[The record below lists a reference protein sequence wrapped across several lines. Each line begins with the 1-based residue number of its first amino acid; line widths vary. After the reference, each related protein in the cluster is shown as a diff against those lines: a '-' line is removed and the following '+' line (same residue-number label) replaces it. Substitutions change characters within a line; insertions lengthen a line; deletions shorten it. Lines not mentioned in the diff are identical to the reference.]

1 MNRFFT
7 FSKIS
12 NMKQIIL
19 VLALFLISLSYA
31 QDSKKVR
38 QDKIIEEYLINCAEK
53 YNYNIQMSERQA
65 CLDEGLKIDSTIA
78 YLWQQKAMPYFKA
91 RKYEV
96 GMTFL
101 DKAVQYN
108 PERWQPYRGFMK
120 CIFSKAYED
129 AIADLEDC
137 KKKFGNGYV
146 MDHTYD
152 FYIALSY
159 LQLNDY
165 QKAEAIL
172 QKYVDEIYRDRQ
184 QLEHHTAYFY
194 LGIAKYE
201 LKKFDEAIAI
211 FDKALKIYP
220 NFSDAKFYKG
230 VCLSLLSKQEEAT
243 ELFKQVREDFKLG
256 YKLNEDNVIY
266 ELYPYQLQ
274 GYFVG
279 L

>member
-1 MNRFFT
+1 MNCFFI

-19 VLALFLISLSYA
+19 IVALLSLIASFA
-31 QDSKKVR
+31 QEGKNAA
-38 QDKIIEEYLINCAEK
+38 QEKIIEEYLTNCAAN

-96 GMTFL
+96 GMAFL

-108 PERWQPYRGFMK
+108 PERWQPYRGFIK
-120 CIFSKAYED
+120 CIFSKAYKD

-137 KKKFGNGYV
+137 KKKFGNNYV

-152 FYIALSY
+152 FYIAISY
-159 LQLNDY
+159 LQLNEY
-165 QKAEAIL
+165 AKAETIL
-172 QKYVDEIYRDRQ
+172 QKYVDEIYKNRQ

-220 NFSDAKFYKG
+220 NFSDVKFYKA
-230 VCLSLLSKQEEAT
+230 VCLSLLSKQDEAT
-243 ELFKQVREDFKLG
+243 ELFKEVREDFKLG
-256 YKLNEDNVIY
+256 YKLNEDNVSY

>member
-1 MNRFFT
+1 
-7 FSKIS
+7 
-12 NMKQIIL
+12 MKNIIL
-19 VLALFLISLSYA
+19 VLALFSISLSFA
-31 QDSKKVR
+31 QEGKNAAQER
-38 QDKIIEEYLINCAEK
+38 IIEEYLTNCAEK
-53 YNYNIQMSERQA
+53 YNYTIQMSERQA

-96 GMTFL
+96 AMPFL
-101 DKAVQYN
+101 DKAVQFN
-108 PERWQPYRGFMK
+108 PKRWQPYRGFMK
-120 CIFSKAYED
+120 CIFSKDYKG
-129 AIADLEDC
+129 AIADLEEC

-152 FYIALSY
+152 FYIAISY
-159 LQLNDY
+159 LQLNEY
-165 QKAEAIL
+165 AKAETIL
-172 QKYVDEIYRDRQ
+172 QNYVDEIYKNRQ

-201 LKKFDEAIAI
+201 LKKFEEAITI

-220 NFSDAKFYKG
+220 NFSDVKYYKG
-230 VCLSLLSKQEEAT
+230 ICLSFLNRDPEARIVFDEAT
-243 ELFKQVREDFKLG
+243 ADFKQG

-274 GYFVG
+274 GYFIG

>member
-1 MNRFFT
+1 
-7 FSKIS
+7 
-12 NMKQIIL
+12 MKNIIL
-19 VLALFLISLSYA
+19 VLALFSISLSFA
-31 QDSKKVR
+31 QEGKNAAQER
-38 QDKIIEEYLINCAEK
+38 IIEEYLTNCAEK
-53 YNYNIQMSERQA
+53 YNYTIQMSERQA

-96 GMTFL
+96 AMPFL
-101 DKAVQYN
+101 DKAVQFN
-108 PERWQPYRGFMK
+108 PKRWQPYRGFMK
-120 CIFSKAYED
+120 CIFSKDYKG

-137 KKKFGNGYV
+137 KKKFGNLYV

-152 FYIALSY
+152 FYIAISY
-159 LQLNDY
+159 LQLNEY
-165 QKAEAIL
+165 AKAETIL
-172 QKYVDEIYRDRQ
+172 QAYVDEIYKNRQ
-184 QLEHHTAYFY
+184 ELEHPTAYFY

-201 LKKFDEAIAI
+201 LKKFDEAIVI

-220 NFSDAKFYKG
+220 NFSDVKFYKA

-243 ELFKQVREDFKLG
+243 DLFKEVREDFKLG

-274 GYFVG
+274 GYFIG

>member
-1 MNRFFT
+1 
-7 FSKIS
+7 
-12 NMKQIIL
+12 MKNIIL
-19 VLALFLISLSYA
+19 LFALFSISLSFA
-31 QDSKKVR
+31 QEGKNPAQER
-38 QDKIIEEYLINCAEK
+38 IIEEYLTNCAAK
-53 YNYNIQMSERQA
+53 YNYTIQMSERQA
-65 CLDEGLKIDSTIA
+65 CLDEGLKMDSTIA

-96 GMTFL
+96 AMPFL

-108 PERWQPYRGFMK
+108 PQRWQPYRGFMK
-120 CIFSKAYED
+120 CIFSKDYKG
-129 AIADLEDC
+129 AIADLEEC

-159 LQLNDY
+159 LQLNEY
-165 QKAEAIL
+165 GKAEIIL
-172 QKYVDEIYRDRQ
+172 QNYVDEIYKDRQ

-201 LKKFDEAIAI
+201 LKKFEEAITI

-220 NFSDAKFYKG
+220 NFSDVKFYKA
-230 VCLSLLSKQEEAT
+230 VCLSLLMKQDEAT
-243 ELFKQVREDFKLG
+243 DLFKEAREDFKLG

-266 ELYPYQLQ
+266 EQYPYQLQ

>member
-1 MNRFFT
+1 
-7 FSKIS
+7 
-12 NMKQIIL
+12 MKQIIL
-19 VLALFLISLSYA
+19 VLALFTLLSSFA
-31 QDSKKVR
+31 QDSKKIR
-38 QDKIIEEYLINCAEK
+38 QDKIIEEYLTNCAEK
-53 YNYNIQMSERQA
+53 YNYTIQMSERQA

-78 YLWQQKAMPYFKA
+78 YLWQQKAMPYFKV

-101 DKAVQYN
+101 DKAVEYN

-120 CIFSKAYED
+120 CIFSKSYKD

-159 LQLNDY
+159 LQLNEY
-165 QKAEAIL
+165 EKAERIL
-172 QKYVDEIYRDRQ
+172 QKYVDEIYKDRQ
-184 QLEHHTAYFY
+184 QLEHQTAYFY

-201 LKKFDEAIAI
+201 LKKFDDAIAI

-220 NFSDAKFYKG
+220 NFSDVKFYKA

-243 ELFKQVREDFKLG
+243 ELFKQVKEDFKLG

>member
-1 MNRFFT
+1 
-7 FSKIS
+7 
-12 NMKQIIL
+12 MKQI
-19 VLALFLISLSYA
+19 VLLFVLFSTSFSFA
-31 QDSKKVR
+31 QDSKKIR
-38 QDKIIEEYLINCAEK
+38 QDKIIEEYLTNCAEK
-53 YNYNIQMSERQA
+53 YNYTIQMSERQA

-101 DKAVQYN
+101 DKAVKYN

-120 CIFSKAYED
+120 CIFSKSYID
-129 AIADLEDC
+129 AIADLENC
-137 KKKFGNGYV
+137 KKKYGNGYV

-159 LQLNDY
+159 LQLNEY
-165 QKAEAIL
+165 QKSETIL
-172 QKYVDEIYRDRQ
+172 QNYVDEIYKNRQ
-184 QLEHHTAYFY
+184 QVEHHSAYFY

-201 LKKFDEAIAI
+201 LKKFDEAILI

-220 NFSDAKFYKG
+220 NFSDVKFYKA
-230 VCLSLLSKQEEAT
+230 VCLSFLMKKEEAA
-243 ELFKQVREDFKLG
+243 ELFKEVKEDFKLG
-256 YKLNEDNVIY
+256 YKLNEDNVSY
-266 ELYPYQLQ
+266 EVYPYQLQ